1 MQAPVQ
7 APVPAGA
14 LARAAAAAAYSM
26 CTCQTTSEHN
36 IQAVAAVIR
45 LNCWPEA
52 ARHPTHP
59 TAAMSAHVPHLGG
72 GSPRGGVPRF
82 QNVVC
87 RPVCAPRSPR
97 PPDLKGR
104 VPRPRSSR
112 ANKLPYEPALQGG
125 HGGRA
130 VRQHDGMQRCTGV
143 VSSVGFTGCLR
154 GTAAACNPLPTGS
167 AAPTLTDASQ

>member
-7 APVPAGA
+7 APAQAGA
-14 LARAAAAAAYSM
+14 PARAVAAAACSM
-26 CTCQTTSEHN
+26 RTCHTTSESN

-52 ARHPTHP
+52 ARNPTHP
-59 TAAMSAHVPHLGG
+59 AAAIPTKPAHVPHLGG

-130 VRQHDGMQRCTGV
+130 VRQHDGMQRGAQ
-143 VSSVGFTGCLR
+143 GL
-154 GTAAACNPLPTGS
+154 
-167 AAPTLTDASQ
+167 